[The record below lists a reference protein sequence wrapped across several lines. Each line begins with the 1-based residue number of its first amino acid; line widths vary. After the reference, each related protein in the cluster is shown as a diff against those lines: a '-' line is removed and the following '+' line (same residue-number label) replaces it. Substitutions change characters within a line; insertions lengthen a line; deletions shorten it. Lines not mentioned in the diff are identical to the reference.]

1 MKKRWLVLFLLLG
14 FLPAL
19 LLNVP
24 AGLVYGWSQPAGG
37 APAIQLYGLHG
48 TLADGG
54 AAVLSVRG
62 RPALREV
69 RWKLH
74 PGWLAVL
81 RLKLDVESRGE
92 AELSATVSRA
102 PFGAT
107 RLDDVRIA
115 GPVKAVLAALG
126 QPALPVEGQMRLE
139 MPMLKL
145 RGGVPVELEGTAE
158 IESLAWTLAREPL
171 RLGSFNALLDSD
183 DKGVHAT
190 LGSGAGPMELGGT
203 ATLDASRAYELDL
216 QLRVRP
222 DAAPA
227 LQTLVRSLG
236 SPDAQGWYHL
246 RRKGSY

>member
-1 MKKRWLVLFLLLG
+1 MRKRWLLLLAVLG

-19 LLNVP
+19 LINVP
-24 AGLVYGWSQPAGG
+24 AGLLYGWSQRGG
-37 APAIQLYGLHG
+37 SAPAVQLYGLHG
-48 TLADGG
+48 TLAEGG

-62 RPALREV
+62 RPALRDV
-69 RWKLH
+69 HWTLH
-74 PGWLAVL
+74 SGWLALL
-81 RLKLDVESRGE
+81 RLKLDIASRGE
-92 AELSATVSRA
+92 AELAATVSRA

-107 RLDDVRIA
+107 RLSDLHIA

-126 QPALPVEGQMRLE
+126 QPALPIDGQMRLDV
-139 MPMLKL
+139 PVLKL
-145 RGGVPVELEGTAE
+145 KDGVPVALEGSAE

-183 DKGVHAT
+183 DKGVRAT
-190 LGSGAGPMELGGT
+190 LGSGGGPMELGGT

-222 DAAPA
+222 DAPPA

-236 SPDAQGWYHL
+236 SPDSQGWYHL